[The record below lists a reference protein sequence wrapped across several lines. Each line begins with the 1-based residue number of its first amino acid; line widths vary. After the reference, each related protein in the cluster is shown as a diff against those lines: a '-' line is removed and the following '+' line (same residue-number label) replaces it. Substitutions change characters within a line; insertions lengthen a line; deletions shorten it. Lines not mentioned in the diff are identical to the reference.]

1 MVGLPVRI
9 AVWIAEHIF
18 FLQANRA
25 AAKYGTAK
33 RIQTKKHQI
42 MKAGVWRVRAKNLGG
57 NSQRFCFPGGIHS
70 EVDATLRVGCVLH
83 VPVFFSCNILC
94 LTVCESTFFVGVSWL
109 HFSFGQAHLKSAFFF
124 FFGFCGPLLELCG
137 AAQTKAEH

>member
-70 EVDATLRVGCVLH
+70 RGRCDVACWLCFACS
-83 VPVFFSCNILC
+83 FFFFNCNILC
-94 LTVCESTFFVGVSWL
+94 LTVCESIFFVGVSWL
-109 HFSFGQAHLKSAFFF
+109 HFSFGQAHLKSAFLFF
-124 FFGFCGPLLELCG
+124 FWFLWATIGIVWCG
-137 AAQTKAEH
+137 AKQS